1 MKYPKMKFIAV
12 ILAEAKISFRVIK
25 YFANTIPKWNIR
37 KASYAHANI
46 TGTYYSNYCYD
57 IRTGI
62 KIVSCQRKN
71 QCFQTK
77 ASNIK
82 SAFFDKDSQTTFM
95 KKCFW
100 LKEVSSNMK

>member
-1 MKYPKMKFIAV
+1 MEYTKGIICACEYNGYNYN
-12 ILAEAKISFRVIK
+12 E
-25 YFANTIPKWNIR
+25 Y
-37 KASYAHANI
+37 
-46 TGTYYSNYCYD
+46 NYCYD

-82 SAFFDKDSQTTFM
+82 STFFDKDSQRTFM

>member
-1 MKYPKMKFIAV
+1 MKYPEMKFIAV

-82 SAFFDKDSQTTFM
+82 STFFDKDSQTTFM